1 MKKKVNIGCSER
13 IVGRN
18 CWGGYMSKRV
28 VKNLSCMTLKGS
40 GVKKREVALVDS
52 PFWSVVCLTHTY
64 IYIYI
69 YELFNIY
76 IYIYIYIYLYILQ
89 IITKLI
95 GFTCGMVYP
104 IFVTCGQMGRMWKRK
119 QWRIRQRFY

>member
-69 YELFNIY
+69 YMNYLIY
-76 IYIYIYIYLYILQ
+76 IYIYIFIYIYY
-89 IITKLI
+89 K
-95 GFTCGMVYP
+95 
-104 IFVTCGQMGRMWKRK
+104 
-119 QWRIRQRFY
+119 

>member
-52 PFWSVVCLTHTY
+52 PFWSVVCLTH

-69 YELFNIY
+69 YMNYLIY
-76 IYIYIYIYLYILQ
+76 IYIYIYTYIYIFIYIYY
-89 IITKLI
+89 K
-95 GFTCGMVYP
+95 
-104 IFVTCGQMGRMWKRK
+104 
-119 QWRIRQRFY
+119 